1 LTAFEAELKDRFGE
15 LPQVVKELIQVVRLR
30 HIGMRSGIEKMTL
43 RKGKLTAYLLSNF
56 ESNFYQSEIFNKM
69 LVYAVENPRNTLFKE
84 ENGKRT
90 LTLLNIGGV
99 QEAYDCFMQMQ

>member
-1 LTAFEAELKDRFGE
+1 
-15 LPQVVKELIQVVRLR
+15 
-30 HIGMRSGIEKMTL
+30 
-43 RKGKLTAYLLSNF
+43 
-56 ESNFYQSEIFNKM
+56 M